1 MGSLLDSIFYYTE
14 GGIGVYL
21 GVCCLVFCTIQ
32 GGYWGIFGSLLDS
45 ILYYTGVLGVFGSL
59 LDSILHFLYYRGG
72 WVSKIEICYKV
83 LIHAVDLYMDPPL
96 PQPPKSQIFFAGTR
110 ECLWYKKTLITS
122 YCVFVFCCDNYDYS
136 KMKI

>member
-1 MGSLLDSIFYYTE
+1 MWICWISRGCKGIFWEVCWIVFFTIQR

-83 LIHAVDLYMDPPL
+83 LIHAVVLYMDPPCTISSST
-96 PQPPKSQIFFAGTR
+96 K
-110 ECLWYKKTLITS
+110 
-122 YCVFVFCCDNYDYS
+122 
-136 KMKI
+136 